1 MAIIWDQQPESIS
14 TLIDEDEEI
23 TIDDWLKEV
32 EEEVD
37 AAIELLEKE
46 ESPWPEKGKGF
57 GK

>member
-1 MAIIWDQQPESIS
+1 VAIIWDQQPESIC
-14 TLIDEDEEI
+14 TPIDEDEEI

-46 ESPWPEKGKGF
+46 ESP
-57 GK
+57 

>member
-46 ESPWPEKGKGF
+46 ESP
-57 GK
+57 

>member
-1 MAIIWDQQPESIS
+1 VAIIWDQQPESIS
-14 TLIDEDEEI
+14 APIDEDEEI

-46 ESPWPEKGKGF
+46 ESP
-57 GK
+57 

>member
-1 MAIIWDQQPESIS
+1 MAIIWDQQPEPTS
-14 TLIDEDEEI
+14 TPIDEDEEI

-46 ESPWPEKGKGF
+46 ESP
-57 GK
+57 